1 MNWIKTYN
9 KERDKAVKSLN
20 VAEFRKFYKKW
31 QERGFYQVSLPDDDA
46 VVEVTM
52 RKMLFHIN
60 SATEQ
65 EKADAEKWLIAH
77 GLTTNLR

>member
-1 MNWIKTYN
+1 MNWIKQYN

-31 QERGFYQVSLPDDDA
+31 QERGFYQVSLPDNDT

-65 EKADAEKWLIAH
+65 EKADAEKWLIDH
-77 GLTTNLR
+77 GFTTDLR

>member
-31 QERGFYQVSLPDDDA
+31 QERGFYQVSLPDNDA

-65 EKADAEKWLIAH
+65 EKADAEKWLIEH
-77 GLTTNLR
+77 GLTTDLR